1 MQPNH
6 SSQANQPEQPS
17 QPKTVIEVLLV
28 DDEEDFLEDV
38 RDALTHQQLIP
49 YFLNVVG
56 MAHDGNQALE
66 LARTLNPDILVMDLV
81 MPGLDGVQAAD
92 ILFREQPHV
101 KVLVFS
107 SYLDFKDM
115 ASIVKSGVRGYIL
128 KGNLRELILGVEKV
142 YRNEPCF
149 PPEVIQ
155 SLFKQQFTK
164 ASKFDEDSSRNKIS
178 WQELSPRER
187 QIVSLDQAGCSKQ
200 EIADQLGVSLSTVKT
215 YFQRITRKY
224 GEEKV

>member
-1 MQPNH
+1 ME
-6 SSQANQPEQPS
+6 SADPS

-38 RDALTHQQLIP
+38 RDALTHQRLIP
-49 YFLNVVG
+49 YSLQVVG

-66 LARTLNPDILVMDLV
+66 LARSLEPDILVMDLV

-92 ILFREQPHV
+92 ILYRERPQM

-115 ASIVKSGVRGYIL
+115 ASIVKAGVRGYIL
-128 KGNLRELILGVEKV
+128 KGNLRELIRGIEKV

-155 SLFKQQFTK
+155 SLFKQQF
-164 ASKFDEDSSRNKIS
+164 SKSHKPEEEGHRKKLS
-178 WQELSPRER
+178 WQDLSPRER
-187 QIVSLDQAGCSKQ
+187 QILSLDQSGCSKQ

-224 GEEKV
+224 GD